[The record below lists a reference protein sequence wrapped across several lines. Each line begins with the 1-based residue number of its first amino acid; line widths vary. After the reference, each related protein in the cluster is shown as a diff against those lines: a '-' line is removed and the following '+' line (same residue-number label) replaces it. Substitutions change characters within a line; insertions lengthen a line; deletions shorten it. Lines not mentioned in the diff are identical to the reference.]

1 MYIVRHRGPLLAIE
15 LYISYWIFS
24 GNAESATINRP
35 DSLMMGRSE
44 LLGELDEMM
53 RWVRILMPVVVV
65 VQLLTTS
72 YITAG
77 DQQDMA
83 LAVDVVPH
91 TLDVLLF
98 LSIRSVVVDAVN
110 KAGDVSTFVGADDKL
125 LGRIRW

>member
-1 MYIVRHRGPLLAIE
+1 MQ
-15 LYISYWIFS
+15 
-24 GNAESATINRP
+24 
-35 DSLMMGRSE
+35 GRSE
-44 LLGELDEMM
+44 LLGELDDMM
-53 RWVRILMPVVVV
+53 PLVRILMPVVVV

-98 LSIRSVVVDAVN
+98 LSIT
-110 KAGDVSTFVGADDKL
+110 AGIGQY
-125 LGRIRW
+125 

>member
-1 MYIVRHRGPLLAIE
+1 ML
-15 LYISYWIFS
+15 
-24 GNAESATINRP
+24 
-35 DSLMMGRSE
+35 GRSE